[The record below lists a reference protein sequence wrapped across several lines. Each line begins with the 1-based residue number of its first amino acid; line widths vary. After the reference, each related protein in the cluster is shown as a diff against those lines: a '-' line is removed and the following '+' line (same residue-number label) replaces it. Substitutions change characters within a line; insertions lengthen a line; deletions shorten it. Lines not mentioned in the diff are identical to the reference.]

1 MAQPSSGARF
11 EATPAPHIAG
21 IETLAPPSF
30 DCSQSPYTIEPEAI
44 TGAAAKVAEG
54 EGTFF
59 LIFGFLA
66 LLVLLA
72 IAANLGWI
80 PLLPS

>member
-1 MAQPSSGARF
+1 M
-11 EATPAPHIAG
+11 
-21 IETLAPPSF
+21 
-30 DCSQSPYTIEPEAI
+30 
-44 TGAAAKVAEG
+44 AEG